1 MIIAILAD
9 EHQKREIQS
18 IDIPPETEVI
28 WADSLRSLG
37 IIEADAYI
45 DLQFQMDSKRIAELK
60 KFLPKPVII
69 NEIINT
75 ADNIGAPFIR
85 INGWPGMLNRP
96 LTEISI
102 PDKKDKSELIRIFE
116 SLNRKCQVIPD
127 IAGMVTPRIIA
138 MIINE
143 AFYAE
148 SEGVSSRDEIDTAMK
163 LGTNYPIGP
172 FEWAEKI
179 GIERVTNLLEA
190 LSRTDDRYTLAP
202 PLRNHSVTHPSP
214 TFKF

>member
-9 EHQKREIQS
+9 EHQKRELQS
-18 IDIPPETEVI
+18 IDIPAETEVI

-69 NEIINT
+69 NEVINT

-102 PDKKDKSELIRIFE
+102 PDKKDKSEAIRIFE
-116 SLNRKCQVIPD
+116 GLNRKCQVIPD

-138 MIINE
+138 MIIN
-143 AFYAE
+143 
-148 SEGVSSRDEIDTAMK
+148 
-163 LGTNYPIGP
+163 
-172 FEWAEKI
+172 
-179 GIERVTNLLEA
+179 
-190 LSRTDDRYTLAP
+190 
-202 PLRNHSVTHPSP
+202 
-214 TFKF
+214 